1 MNRLYFGYG
10 SNLDAADFEHFCAR
24 RGFRGARLV
33 PRGTALLLDRQLV
46 FDRHAASR
54 RGGVLNL
61 RDRPGA
67 AVEGVLFEADPRARE
82 ALDAKEG
89 VPFAYRPVDC
99 HAVLPDGGAVPAF
112 TCIAPGQGHHAPDE
126 GYLAVVRRGLV
137 AHGLGHAALLAAA
150 RGDDPPPAVGHLFV
164 YGTLLAGEANAG
176 LLEDLPREAAMARGM
191 LHDCGAWPAMVL
203 GEGQVRGEV
212 LTWPRQRVAALDAL
226 EEALPH
232 GAPGGAYRRTV
243 LTVRTSRG
251 GLRAYA
257 YVVDDPAGL
266 PVIPGGDWRR
276 RG

>member
-1 MNRLYFGYG
+1 MNCLYFGYG
-10 SNLDAADFEHFCAR
+10 SNLDAGDFGHFCAR
-24 RGFRGARLV
+24 RGFQGARLIR
-33 PRGTALLLDRQLV
+33 RGTALLLDRQLV

-67 AVEGVLFEADPRARE
+67 AVEGVLFEADARAGE

-89 VPFAYRPVDC
+89 VPHAYRRVEC
-99 HAVLPDGGAVPAF
+99 HAVLPNGSAVPAF
-112 TCIAPGQGHHAPDE
+112 TCIARGQGFHAPDE
-126 GYLAVVRRGLV
+126 GYLAVVRRGL
-137 AHGLGHAALLAAA
+137 ASHGLGHAALLAAA

-176 LLEDLPREAAMARGM
+176 LLERLPREAAMARGV
-191 LHDCGAWPAMVL
+191 LHDCGDWPAMAL
-203 GEGQVRGEV
+203 GEGMVHGEV
-212 LTWPRQRVAALDAL
+212 LPWPLERVAALDAL

-243 LTVRTSRG
+243 LTVRTGRG

-257 YVVDDPAGL
+257 YVVDEPHGL